1 MKKRELKFDVIKPF
15 GNLFR
20 KKCVLIAAQDSE
32 GNILLGAKPSF
43 YPPTISRLLGGG
55 VDEGEAFEQAAAREL
70 EEELGVKIAID
81 KLTPLMIFTASVKD
95 ENGKE
100 YHNETAI
107 FKADISEQPYRAGD
121 DVKHIIK
128 MTADEL
134 YELGERYEQLP
145 EVLWYNGEEG
155 LYAWADYAKLYGPV
169 HKLVAEKLNRGNARN
184 LLR

>member
-1 MKKRELKFDVIKPF
+1 MEKQELNLTVKKPF

-20 KKCVLIAAQDSE
+20 AQCVLIVAQDSE
-32 GNILLGAKPSF
+32 GNILLGAKPYF

-55 VDEGEAFEQAAAREL
+55 ADRGETFEEAAIREL
-70 EEELGVKIAID
+70 EEELGVSVQPESLI
-81 KLTPLMIFTASVKD
+81 PLVLFDTKATD
-95 ENGKE
+95 EDGKE

-107 FKADISEQPYRAGD
+107 FKADIGNQAYQAGD

-128 MTADEL
+128 VTPDEL
-134 YELGERYEQLP
+134 YELGQRYEDLP

-169 HKLVAEKLNRGNARN
+169 HKVTAEKIKQG
-184 LLR
+184 

>member
-1 MKKRELKFDVIKPF
+1 MEKQELHISIKRPF

-20 KKCVLIAAQDSE
+20 ERCVLIAAQDHE
-32 GNILLGAKPSF
+32 GNILLGTKPYF

-55 VDEGEAFEQAAAREL
+55 VDAGETFEQAAIREL
-70 EEELGVKIAID
+70 EEELGVSVQPED
-81 KLTPLMIFTASVKD
+81 LRPLILFDTKAAD
-95 ENGKE
+95 EDGKV

-107 FKADISEQPYRAGD
+107 YKADIGDQSYQAGD

-128 MTADEL
+128 VTPDEL
-134 YELGERYEQLP
+134 YQLGERYEQLP

-169 HKLVAEKLNRGNARN
+169 HKVIARKIKMSSESGG
-184 LLR
+184 

>member
-1 MKKRELKFDVIKPF
+1 MEKRELKFNVKKPF

-32 GNILLGAKPSF
+32 GNILIGAKPYF
-43 YPPTISRLLGGG
+43 YPPNISRLLGGG
-55 VDEGEAFEQAAAREL
+55 VEEGESFEQAALREL
-70 EEELGVKIAID
+70 EEELGVKVGSSD
-81 KLTPLMIFTASVKD
+81 LTPLVLFETTAKD
-95 ENGKE
+95 ENGEE

-107 FKADISEQPYRAGD
+107 FKADIGNQTYQAGD

-128 MTADEL
+128 MTPDEV

-145 EVLWYNGEEG
+145 EVLWYSGEEG

-169 HKLVAEKLNRGNARN
+169 HTITAEIIKEAKVSK
-184 LLR
+184 

>member
-1 MKKRELKFDVIKPF
+1 MESVKLKITVKKPF

-20 KKCVLIAAQDSE
+20 AQCVLIAAQDSE
-32 GNILLGAKPSF
+32 GNILLGAKPYF

-55 VDEGEAFEQAAAREL
+55 VDTGETFEQAAIREL
-70 EEELGVKIAID
+70 EEELGVSIQPEN
-81 KLTPLMIFTASVKD
+81 LTPLVLFDTKATD

-107 FKADISEQPYRAGD
+107 FKADIGSQSYQAGD
-121 DVKHIIK
+121 DVKHITK
-128 MTADEL
+128 VTPDKL
-134 YELGERYEQLP
+134 YELGQQYADLP

-169 HKLVAEKLNRGNARN
+169 HKATAEKIQSLAD
-184 LLR
+184 